1 MNNPK
6 DPANAAHSAARRQNA
21 ALQGH
26 DDARDAIKDLC
37 NRRAKGE
44 PPAQLR
50 ARDSTFG
57 CQTMR
62 RLAPDH
68 QHRLKD
74 EAYCRELMAL
84 TTYRLRDIV
93 RNRRPLAARGM
104 CACGDRLPSRRPAGK
119 TPPCRVTMT
128 RAERSKAT
136 GAERSLDH
144 DLYSL

>member
-6 DPANAAHSAARRQNA
+6 DPANAKLSAARRQNA

-26 DDARDAIKDLC
+26 DDAREAVKDLLD
-37 NRRAKGE
+37 RRGKGE
-44 PPAQLR
+44 PPTTLR
-50 ARDSTFG
+50 KRNSTYG

-62 RLAPDH
+62 RLAPNH

-104 CACGDRLPSRRPAGK
+104 RARGDRLRAAGPRRQRAGPL
-119 TPPCRVTMT
+119 TWVAMLTCLVW
-128 RAERSKAT
+128 T
-136 GAERSLDH
+136 GV
-144 DLYSL
+144 